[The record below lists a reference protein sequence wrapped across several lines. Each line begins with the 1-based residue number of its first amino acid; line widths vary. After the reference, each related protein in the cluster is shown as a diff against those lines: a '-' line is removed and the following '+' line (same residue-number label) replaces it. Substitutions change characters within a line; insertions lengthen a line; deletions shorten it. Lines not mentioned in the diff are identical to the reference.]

1 MNRRKFLKTTGASVG
16 GAVVFPPGLLAM
28 AAGPGSESPPPLTP
42 TWAGFSAMAEFEYA
56 GEIWN
61 VYEDWRSREGDLIFV
76 SGEKIQ
82 ILSKT
87 AEATFADSAQGNKP
101 YLGLSLEEVVGSRS
115 DLLAERLLSQGGDP
129 DENLVRSAVPPLGT
143 PPPALP
149 ESMWGIIA
157 AQAFTPGT
165 FVGIKEGFDTQP
177 ILADGST
184 PTFTAKQYCPEIAPV
199 VSAGRFFDGLVGGWL
214 PIIRKVFP
222 IEEDRYWEIL
232 GFADTE
238 KRERFVV
245 HTWHRVA
252 HIHKGAVTRVFY
264 RHTYPPFQP
273 VRQLPAPE
281 AFYRGLLASARYWE
295 GHLSA
300 LRPLTLPRQDWAD
313 MAKHAFVKELMVRPG
328 GVYPKYGAVDRIYG
342 GSEHDGFPDTFT
354 NAVYANLE
362 WGRFETAKAFIE
374 NYFDEFVDER
384 GAINYRGPE
393 TGQYGLMLSLLAKF
407 YRYTGDA
414 SVLLNY
420 QGKLH
425 AIADLLSEL
434 QEESLRLPAS
444 DPGHGLIHGWTE
456 ADTNGTPDP
465 DRYWLPYFGNSAFA
479 VRGFRDLGGAW
490 REIAHSAKQAA
501 LERRAD
507 DLIIRAQQLQSALT
521 DSIQR
526 SVRRD
531 LDPPH
536 VRALAG
542 AEPDEPMA
550 LEPTGYATR
559 SYMELLHADVLP
571 PELANLVINCLR
583 AYGGTTLGI
592 PGALRDEKAQERSLT
607 GFTTYGYAQALL
619 RLERTEEFLL
629 FLYSHRYHCHQRG
642 HWTAREAAGISR
654 RPDSYIDPYCTPA
667 QQAIP
672 LLLRWMLVL
681 EDSNEDRLYL
691 GRGIPR
697 SWLASGRPIRIQQ
710 APTRW
715 GGVSIQLAAEPGS
728 RTLHAEVEFSQ
739 PGAPPEQHLTLR
751 VPEGTRL
758 QTATVNGA
766 PARLAGTRG
775 ETVIVKPDAGRQF
788 SVDARYG

>member
-1 MNRRKFLKTTGASVG
+1 MDRRKFLQTASASVG
-16 GAVVFPPGLLAM
+16 GAVVYRPGVLAM
-28 AAGPGSESPPPLTP
+28 AADSGSDQPLQLTP
-42 TWAGFSAMAEFEYA
+42 GLAAYSAMAEFEYA
-56 GEIWN
+56 GEIWK
-61 VYEDWRSREGDLIFV
+61 VYEDWRSREGDLVFV
-76 SGEKIQ
+76 SGQKIHR
-82 ILSKT
+82 LSKT
-87 AEATFADSAQGNKP
+87 AEAISADPAQGSKP

-115 DLLAERLLSQGGDP
+115 DVLAERILSRGGDP
-129 DENLVRSAVPPLGT
+129 DENVVRNAVPPLGT

-149 ESMWGIIA
+149 ESMWGITA

-165 FVGIKEGFDTQP
+165 FVGTKEGFDTQP

-184 PTFTAKQYCPEIAPV
+184 PTFTAKQYCPEITSV

-214 PIIRKVFP
+214 PIVRKVFP

-238 KRERFVV
+238 KRERFIV

-252 HIHKGAVTRVFY
+252 HIHKDAVTRVFY
-264 RHTYPPFQP
+264 RHTYPPFRP
-273 VRQLPAPE
+273 VRQLPSPKE
-281 AFYRGLLASARYWE
+281 FYRGLLALALYWE
-295 GHLSA
+295 GHLA
-300 LRPLTLPRQDWAD
+300 AFRPLTLPRQDWAD
-313 MAKHAFVKELMVRPG
+313 MAKHAFVKELIVRPG

-362 WGRFETAKAFIE
+362 WGCFETAKAFIE

-393 TGQYGLMLSLLAKF
+393 MGQYGLMLALLAKF

-414 SVLLNY
+414 SVLLRY

-425 AIADLLSEL
+425 AIAGLLSEL
-434 QEESLRLPAS
+434 HHESLKLPAG
-444 DPGHGLIHGWTE
+444 DRGHGLIHGWSE

-479 VRGFRDLGGAW
+479 IRGFRDLGGAW

-501 LERRAD
+501 LERWAD
-507 DLIIRAQQLQSALT
+507 DLIARSQQLQKALI

-526 SVRRD
+526 SVRTD

-536 VRALAG
+536 VGALAG
-542 AEPDEPMA
+542 VEPDEASP
-550 LEPTGYATR
+550 LEPSGYATR
-559 SYMELLHADVLP
+559 SYMELLTADVLP

-607 GFTTYGYAQALL
+607 GFTTYGYAQTLL
-619 RLERTEEFLL
+619 RLERTEEFIL
-629 FLYSHRYHCHQRG
+629 FLYSHRYHCHLRG

-681 EDSNEDRLYL
+681 EDSDEERLYL

-697 SWLASGRPIRIQQ
+697 SWLASGKPIRIQH

-715 GGVSIQLAAEPGS
+715 GGVSIRLAVEPEA
-728 RTLHAEVEFSQ
+728 RTLHAEVEFSRTG
-739 PGAPPEQHLTLR
+739 PTPEQHLTLR
-751 VPEGTRL
+751 VPEGMRL

-766 PARLAGTRG
+766 PARRVGPRG
-775 ETVIVKPDAGRQF
+775 ETVLVEPNTGRKF
-788 SVDARYG
+788 EVNARYG